1 MHKQEYTG
9 MIITIQTQPRYI
21 FSLLTPLAVR
31 LDFSMSNTRRQ
42 VKRALEVADSVSKD
56 LEVVRNEERLG

>member
-1 MHKQEYTG
+1 
-9 MIITIQTQPRYI
+9 
-21 FSLLTPLAVR
+21 
-31 LDFSMSNTRRQ
+31 MSNTRRQ